1 MVRQKGSSL
10 QKRRTG
16 QRGGRGVGE
25 QGLGCCCAPSL
36 LLLFLTAHIV
46 SIFSVLSSLHPVRLP
61 VPSQSAAHSR
71 KLPVVFLYNHVDTS
85 VCSLSTHTLSQLLSS
100 LRATSHYPRKNL
112 ALGHSPTPF
121 ITLSK
126 SVVPLYITCTVLYFM
141 LV

>member
-1 MVRQKGSSL
+1 MVGQRGSSL

-16 QRGGRGVGE
+16 QRSGRGVGE
-25 QGLGCCCAPSL
+25 QGLGCCRAPSL

-46 SIFSVLSSLHPVRLP
+46 SYPLSTLCAYLFLSNL
-61 VPSQSAAHSR
+61 AHSR
-71 KLPVVFLYNHVDTS
+71 KLPVVSLCSHVDTS

-100 LRATSHYPRKNL
+100 LKASLHHPRKNL
-112 ALGHSPTPF
+112 ALSHSLTPF

-126 SVVPLYITCTVLYFM
+126 SIVPLCITCTVLYFM